1 SKEIKTLI
9 AESSTQVRTGADLV
23 KGAGKTLDD
32 ILGSVKRVAD
42 IVAEIAAAST
52 EQASGIDQVNSAVTQ
67 MDEMTQQNAALVE
80 ESAAA
85 AHALED
91 QSREL
96 NRLMGF
102 FHTGAQPA
110 QAVPQKAEARPAPRP
125 AAKPAAKLAVKA
137 TVKPAAKPKSA
148 ASADKDWAEF

>member
-1 SKEIKTLI
+1 
-9 AESSTQVRTGADLV
+9 
-23 KGAGKTLDD
+23 
-32 ILGSVKRVAD
+32 
-42 IVAEIAAAST
+42 
-52 EQASGIDQVNSAVTQ
+52 QVNSAVTQ

-102 FHTGAQPA
+102 FHVGEQSAQPVPV
-110 QAVPQKAEARPAPRP
+110 QAKP
-125 AAKPAAKLAVKA
+125 AAKPAPKLAVKA
-137 TVKPAAKPKSA
+137 TARPAAKAPARTHLAKLHDTPAPTA
-148 ASADKDWAEF
+148 AAQASKDQDWAEF